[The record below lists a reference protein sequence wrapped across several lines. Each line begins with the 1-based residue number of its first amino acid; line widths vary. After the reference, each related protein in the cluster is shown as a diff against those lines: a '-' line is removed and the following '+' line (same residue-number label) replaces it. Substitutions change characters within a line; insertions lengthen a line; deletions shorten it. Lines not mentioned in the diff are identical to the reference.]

1 MKSGGFHLKSGRF
14 REIRWISGEIHP
26 EPYKFRC
33 FNKNYSVWWM
43 QERGYDLGFHEIWG
57 HSPFHAPPP
66 NWRVFAATSEFIR
79 FGVDFTWN
87 PPDFMRISCEIERP
101 LARNCNPMFYVLCML
116 YLYLDVYN
124 KLEVTTLGD
133 LQLYHGP
140 ECVRHKTQKFDLYTT
155 DLNTK
160 FIYFSHNFKT
170 VQKHS
175 FKKCLVWHWTTCQ
188 IFLSKKTF

>member
-1 MKSGGFHLKSGRF
+1 
-14 REIRWISGEIHP
+14 
-26 EPYKFRC
+26 
-33 FNKNYSVWWM
+33 
-43 QERGYDLGFHEIWG
+43 
-57 HSPFHAPPP
+57 
-66 NWRVFAATSEFIR
+66 
-79 FGVDFTWN
+79 
-87 PPDFMRISCEIERP
+87 
-101 LARNCNPMFYVLCML
+101 MFYVLCML

-124 KLEVTTLGD
+124 KLEVTTLSD

-175 FKKCLVWHWTTCQ
+175 LKSV
-188 IFLSKKTF
+188 